1 MKTVHAPSRTAN
13 QPATRPCASAATGL
27 DADVGSQD
35 GFWQRAHDATAA
47 RAADEGWTDDDR
59 VAAFL
64 QASLLS
70 FKSDHDS
77 ADIFGRRYC
86 PTLPEDHQHNAPWND
101 WTPPSKSRER
111 FQEAIANRRPE
122 PLETRVRVRVCASAD
137 QRGLEKSLI
146 AFVRVDI
153 DCKGRRCL
161 KVLRGSDVLATM
173 RIKSLRME
181 CVGERMIALSPRTSA
196 NKAPPPAVFLAFE
209 DKSRVTKFLEM
220 LRRNLD
226 GVP

>member
-1 MKTVHAPSRTAN
+1 MKTAHAPFGRAT
-13 QPATRPCASAATGL
+13 QPAMRPCASAATGL
-27 DADVGSQD
+27 DADVDSQD
-35 GFWQRAHDATAA
+35 GFWQWAHDATAA
-47 RAADEGWTDDDR
+47 RAADEGWTDDDW
-59 VAAFL
+59 VAAGL

-77 ADIFGRRYC
+77 AEIYGHQYC
-86 PTLPEDHQHNAPWND
+86 PTLPEDHMHNAPWND

-111 FQEAIANRRPE
+111 FQEALANRRPE

-153 DCKGRRCL
+153 GCKGKRCL

-173 RIKSLRME
+173 SIKSLRME

-196 NKAPPPAVFLAFE
+196 NKTPPPAVFLSFE
-209 DKSRVTKFLEM
+209 DKPRITKFVEM
-220 LRRNLD
+220 LRQNIE
-226 GVP
+226 GAP